1 MGIFLCEDLSLISVL
16 KSNKKRNNTDSYF
29 DIICLLPNKEA
40 ETRILILSEDSSCY
54 YHEEINNGSPCTVES
69 MYK

>member
-1 MGIFLCEDLSLISVL
+1 MGIFLCEDLSLISIL

-29 DIICLLPNKEA
+29 DIICLLPNREA
-40 ETRILILSEDSSCY
+40 NRILILSEDFSCY
-54 YHEEINNGSPCTVES
+54 YHEEINNGPPCTIES